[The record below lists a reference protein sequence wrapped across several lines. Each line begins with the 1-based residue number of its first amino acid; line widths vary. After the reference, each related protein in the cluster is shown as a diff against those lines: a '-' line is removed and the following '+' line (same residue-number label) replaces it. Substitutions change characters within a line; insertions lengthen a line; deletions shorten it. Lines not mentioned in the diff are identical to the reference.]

1 MTGDAG
7 EATAAVRR
15 WSDTTKLLVVI
26 AGVIL
31 AGMIVVRLRF
41 LMSPFVV
48 ALLLAYVLNPLVG
61 FLQRKTR
68 LPRTLIAALIYLGL
82 IIAVLLTPIFFVPS
96 LIEEVRAINIDFQAV
111 VDSIVRTVEG
121 IVSSYSAIDFFG
133 YTFNVPLDTSQFRGE
148 LERNLSSLAG
158 RSANILIGFA
168 SSFASGLLWLVLILV
183 ASFYLLR
190 DADRIRDYFYRLMP
204 PDYRDELWALGGE
217 IGHIWNDFLRGQL
230 VLCTVIGAAVGLA
243 LWVVGLRNALI
254 LGILAGVL
262 EIIPNLGPALSSVP
276 AILIALLQGSTRLEM
291 SNLWF
296 ALLVAGLYIFI
307 QQVENNYLVPR
318 IIGRS
323 VNLPPVVV
331 LLGVVAGASLAGILG
346 IFLAA
351 PTMATVRVLARYA
364 YNKVLDVEVEAV
376 RPTVEE
382 PSDRGIE
389 PEQPVQQAAQA
400 AQAPSLD
407 KMSCS

>member
-1 MTGDAG
+1 
-7 EATAAVRR
+7 
-15 WSDTTKLLVVI
+15 
-26 AGVIL
+26 
-31 AGMIVVRLRF
+31 
-41 LMSPFVV
+41 
-48 ALLLAYVLNPLVG
+48 
-61 FLQRKTR
+61 
-68 LPRTLIAALIYLGL
+68 
-82 IIAVLLTPIFFVPS
+82 
-96 LIEEVRAINIDFQAV
+96 
-111 VDSIVRTVEG
+111 
-121 IVSSYSAIDFFG
+121 
-133 YTFNVPLDTSQFRGE
+133 LD
-148 LERNLSSLAG
+148 
-158 RSANILIGFA
+158 
-168 SSFASGLLWLVLILV
+168 WLV
-183 ASFYLLR
+183 
-190 DADRIRDYFYRLMP
+190 
-204 PDYRDELWALGGE
+204 
-217 IGHIWNDFLRGQL
+217 
-230 VLCTVIGAAVGLA
+230 
-243 LWVVGLRNALI
+243 WVVGLRNALI